1 MVTLSYFQTSKLPV
15 ITNNLKHL
23 FIENQLLV
31 VYLRIMKV
39 IWVSHIRRHYLTTSF
54 RSHYL
59 TNYFATFR
67 FTLATPYFI

>member
-1 MVTLSYFQTSKLPV
+1 MTFSYFQTSKLPA

-23 FIENQLLV
+23 VIENQLLV

-39 IWVSHIRRHYLTTSF
+39 IWVNHI

-59 TNYFATFR
+59 TTYYFATFR